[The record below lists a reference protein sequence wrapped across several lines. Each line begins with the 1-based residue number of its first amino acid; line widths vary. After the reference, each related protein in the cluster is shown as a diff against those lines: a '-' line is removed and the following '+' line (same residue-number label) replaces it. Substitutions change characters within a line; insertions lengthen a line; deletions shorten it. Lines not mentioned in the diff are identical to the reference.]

1 MLDDPTL
8 AATGGSGSIPQ
19 GEGGVVLRRGDSL
32 DRFVIIDELGRGAMG
47 TVYAAF
53 DTKLERQV
61 AVKLLHSANRGI
73 GSLLAEAQALARIN
87 HPNVVTVHDVGEHEG
102 RLFLAMELVRG
113 KTLREYQRAPGQ
125 LWRDILEHYRQAARG
140 LAAVHAAD
148 LVHGDFKPENVMVAD
163 DGRVLVMDFGIAR
176 SLRPQDSADGERPSS
191 SGSRSIEVS
200 RIRGTPAYMAPEQFS
215 LDAVGPLSDQFSF
228 CVALYEGLWGERPF
242 DGTTLAELS
251 RAVSTDAR
259 RPRPSKS
266 SVPGWVEPIIDR
278 GLSTHAEDRFESML
292 VLDDAFD
299 ASLRRRMKGF
309 SLLGATGL
317 TVVVGMAVALTPART
332 EQCDDAAAALREQL
346 AGPELTALKKR
357 VSSIDH
363 PDAASVS
370 GVFERQLDVFAA
382 AWFEANTALCSGS
395 GIGPE
400 LTTLRR
406 NCLDRERDNLRA
418 VSDAF
423 SDTPDFDLARAS
435 NLASALPRPERCS
448 ELEDLNAPEGTGVEV
463 LIDAQQRVAQ
473 ARAMH
478 QAGQPHEGVALVSQV
493 LADLEGVDAPRL
505 KANAHLWMAARSR
518 FAREYDDALSHT
530 RAAQAEAAYA
540 GDDELQALSWLDR
553 VYHTQ
558 SASPEAD
565 TLMDAQLEA
574 AELALVRAG
583 NPPELRIRLL
593 MRRAGP
599 LMNGSAPRDAVTA
612 MDEALALAKTHPP
625 RASVLSNIHNLRA
638 IAFIRVGDTV
648 RAQEDFQ
655 RAHDV
660 LEDAYGSYH
669 PTLSQSRSN
678 LGAVCMELGD
688 LECARSTLEKSLRS
702 LEAASR
708 PNLPSKATVLALL
721 SNVAFWQD
729 RFEDAE
735 HLARASLATSD
746 EGKLGDPAAII
757 NAYQGLLRA
766 LIRKKDWE
774 AGTATVEALLD
785 WNKRIDGTERSA
797 EAHVLASDFHRHRG
811 DDEKALE
818 AAQRARKIRVQ
829 HLESPHVTTAS
840 AWRLEADVLRDLER
854 LDEAEAALTEAET
867 IIGQLADAPQFPR
880 AQVQL
885 SRVRLLTA
893 TNHLPRATALALTV
907 LRTFDDPQPLAV
919 DLREDLVDWM
929 REHNVPVP
937 ESPRALAPLSPG

>member
-19 GEGGVVLRRGDSL
+19 GEDGIVLRRGDSL

-61 AVKLLHSANRGI
+61 AVKLLHSADRGI

-87 HPNVVTVHDVGEHEG
+87 HPNVVTVHDVGEHQG

-113 KTLREYQRAPGQ
+113 RTLRDYQRAPGQ

-176 SLRPQDSADGERPSS
+176 SLRPQDSMDGERPSS

-215 LDAVGPLSDQFSF
+215 LDAVGPLSDQFAF
-228 CVALYEGLWGERPF
+228 CIALYEGLWGERPF
-242 DGTTLAELS
+242 DGTTLRELS
-251 RAVSTDAR
+251 RAVSTDTR

-266 SVPGWVEPIIDR
+266 SVPRWLEPIIDR

-317 TVVVGMAVALTPART
+317 TAVVATAVALAPARS

-357 VSSIDH
+357 ISGIDH
-363 PDAASVS
+363 PDAPSTAR
-370 GVFERQLDVFAA
+370 VFDRQLDVFAA
-382 AWFEANTALCSGS
+382 AWFEANTALCGASEV
-395 GIGPE
+395 GPE
-400 LTTLRR
+400 LIALRR
-406 NCLDRERDNLRA
+406 NCLNRERDNLRA
-418 VSDAF
+418 ISDAF
-423 SDTPDFDLARAS
+423 ADAPEFDLARAS

-448 ELEDLNAPEGTGVEV
+448 ELKDLNAPEGTGVEV
-463 LIDAQQRVAQ
+463 LIDAQQRL
-473 ARAMH
+473 ARARALH
-478 QAGQPHEGVALVSQV
+478 QAGQPHEGVELVSQV
-493 LADLEGVDAPRL
+493 LSDLEDVDAPRL

-518 FAREYDDALSHT
+518 FARQYDEALAHT
-530 RAAQAEAAYA
+530 RAAQNEAAQA
-540 GDDELQALSWLDR
+540 GDDELQVLSWLDR

-558 SASPEAD
+558 SASPEAL
-565 TLMDAQLEA
+565 TLMNAQLEA
-574 AELALVRAG
+574 SELALARAG

-599 LMNGSAPRDAVTA
+599 LTHGGAPREAIAA

-625 RASVLSNIHNLRA
+625 KASVVSNIHNLRA
-638 IAFIRVGDTV
+638 IAFIQIGDTV

-669 PTLSQSRSN
+669 PTLSQSRNN
-678 LGAVCMELGD
+678 LGAVCTELGD
-688 LECARSTLEKSLRS
+688 LECARSTLEQSLRS
-702 LEAASR
+702 IEAASP
-708 PNLPSKATVLALL
+708 PNLPSRARVLVLL
-721 SNVAFWQD
+721 ANVAFWQD
-729 RFEDAE
+729 RLEDAQR
-735 HLARASLATSD
+735 LARASLATSPP
-746 EGKLGDPAAII
+746 GDADPTSTIAA
-757 NAYQGLLRA
+757 YRS
-766 LIRKKDWE
+766 LIRTLTRTKSWE
-774 AGTATVEALLD
+774 AGETTVEALLA
-785 WNKRIDGTERSA
+785 WNQEFAGTAQSA
-797 EAHVLASDFHRHRG
+797 DPFMLASDFHRHRG
-811 DDEKALE
+811 EDAQALE
-818 AAQRARKIRVQ
+818 LVRRAREIRAQ
-829 HLESPHVTTAS
+829 HLKSPHVSTAN
-840 AWRLEADVLRDLER
+840 AWRLEADVLRELER
-854 LDEAEAALTEAET
+854 LDEAELALAKAET
-867 IIGQLADAPQFPR
+867 IISQLLDPPQLSR
-880 AQVQL
+880 VQVQL
-885 SRVRLLTA
+885 SRIRLLTA
-893 TNHLPRATALALTV
+893 TDQLPRAAALALTA
-907 LRTFDDPQPLAV
+907 LRTFDDPQPLAAQV
-919 DLREDLVDWM
+919 REDLAEWT
-929 REHNVPVP
+929 REHDVPIP
-937 ESPRALAPLSPG
+937 EDLDALAPLNPG